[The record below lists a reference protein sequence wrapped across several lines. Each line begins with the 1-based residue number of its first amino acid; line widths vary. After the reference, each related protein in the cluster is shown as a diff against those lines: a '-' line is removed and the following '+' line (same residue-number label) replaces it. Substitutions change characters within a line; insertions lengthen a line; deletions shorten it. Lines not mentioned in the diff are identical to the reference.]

1 MRDLWELL
9 KKVLAPKRRHVCD
22 EERYSNVN
30 GCFDPKCPVK
40 RTRKPLPDKAPPG
53 PPALEVSMAKQ
64 TKKDKIVELE
74 RELKDLRQQ
83 SENQTALLEV
93 LVKEMSGLRRDLA
106 HLLPEK

>member
-1 MRDLWELL
+1 MNDLWELL
-9 KKVLAPKRRHVCD
+9 KKVFCSKRSEGHHKKLHDAC
-22 EERYSNVN
+22 
-30 GCFDPKCPVK
+30 
-40 RTRKPLPDKAPPG
+40 TRKPLPDKAPPG
-53 PPALEVSMAKQ
+53 PPKINKVTTVRLEVDMAKQ

-93 LVKEMSGLRRDLA
+93 IVKELSGLRRDLS